1 DAIAASK
8 LCALARILEQLDLHA
23 VGVGYPGLVRVV
35 ASVLLRRDLDAH
47 RSDMGDRGVDVF
59 HLQAEV
65 VDLVALAVAGL
76 AVFEH
81 LDMAA
86 AAAIEVE
93 AEYLAVTQEIEP
105 GVHAEHVAVEAARRL
120 QV

>member
-1 DAIAASK
+1 
-8 LCALARILEQLDLHA
+8 
-23 VGVGYPGLVRVV
+23 
-35 ASVLLRRDLDAH
+35 
-47 RSDMGDRGVDVF
+47 MGDRGVDVF

-120 QV
+120 QVMREDADMGELLHLDHDRLLAIAPWCPCQVGGVPFSSSTAPAK